1 MRPQKRVISMTSVQ
15 PPSINIGQHY
25 SPLDKIKAAEAHVGI
40 IGLGY
45 VGLPLALTMR
55 EAGFP
60 VTGFDVNAERVQKL
74 NAGQSY
80 VDDIPDTELQAGM
93 QSGKLKATTDFS
105 QLADMDVIIIAVPT
119 PITRNRVPDIS
130 YIEKAAAA
138 VAKHLKAGQLIVL
151 ESTTYPG
158 TTEEV
163 LLPALKESGLTEGED
178 FYLAYSPERVDPG
191 NEKYHTRNTPKI
203 VGGLTPNCQKM
214 AVALYQKAITT
225 VVPVSTVRVAEMV
238 KVFENTFRA
247 VNIGLVNELALVCDK
262 LQMNVWEVIEAAAT
276 KPFGMMKFTPGPGIG
291 GHCIPVDPFYLTWK
305 VKELGF
311 QTRFIELAGEINA
324 TMPHFVREK
333 VLRALGESFKSIN
346 GSTILIIGV
355 AYKPN
360 VTDWRESPAQ
370 HVIDILSQD
379 GALIQYHD
387 PYVTTIEDRGGRV
400 YFNSPLSDALLTE
413 ADCVLV
419 LTNHSNIDF
428 NRIARHAKM
437 VVDTRNIIGQI
448 DPQYHDKIRL
458 L

>member
-1 MRPQKRVISMTSVQ
+1 MTRVQ
-15 PPSINIGQHY
+15 PPSVAI
-25 SPLDKIKAAEAHVGI
+25 SPKSTVLEKLEAAETQVGI

-60 VTGFDVNAERVQKL
+60 VIGFDVNAERVQKL
-74 NAGQSY
+74 NAGHSY
-80 VDDIPDTELQAGM
+80 VDDISDNELQAGI

-105 QLADMDVIIIAVPT
+105 LLAEMDVVIIAVPT

-138 VAKHLKAGQLIVL
+138 VAKHLKPGQLVVL

-163 LLPALKESGLTEGED
+163 LLPVLKESGLTEGED
-178 FYLAYSPERVDPG
+178 FFLAYSPERVDPG
-191 NEKYHTRNTPKI
+191 NEKFHTRNTPKI

-225 VVPVSTVRVAEMV
+225 VVPVSSVRVAEMV

-262 LQMNVWEVIEAAAT
+262 LQMNVWEVIDAAAT

-311 QTRFIELAGEINA
+311 QTRFIELAGEINT

-387 PYVTTIEDRGGRV
+387 PYVDTIEDRGGRV
-400 YFNSPLSDALLTE
+400 YYNSPLSDALLSE
-413 ADCVLV
+413 VDCVLI

-428 NRIARHAKM
+428 NQIAQHAKV
-437 VVDTRNIIGQI
+437 VVDTRNVVREI
-448 DPQYHDKIRL
+448 DPKYHDKIRL